1 MPRMAKKLKTMSQS
15 ETSRSSSATLM
26 RLATRA
32 AVASALLLIGVK
44 TWAYLHTGSV
54 ALLSSLADSAL
65 DLLASALNLV
75 AVRFA
80 LTPADDLHRFGHG
93 KAEPLSGL
101 AQAAFVAGSAV
112 LIIVQAISR
121 LHDPAPVTEAG
132 LGIGVTVFSIAVTLG
147 LVLLQRY
154 VIARTASVAIG
165 ADALHYTGDL
175 LLNASVIAALVLAS
189 MPGFGWA
196 DPVFGIAISVFILV
210 NAVRIAVHSV
220 DALMDR
226 ELPAEERARI
236 KVIALQHPK
245 VRRVHEL
252 RTRSSGVQK
261 HIQMHIVLDP
271 DLKLLD
277 AHRICDDVEKA
288 LEAEFPGVDI
298 IIHEDPDG
306 IAEYHPR
313 VGL

>member
-1 MPRMAKKLKTMSQS
+1 MAQS
-15 ETSRSSSATLM
+15 EISNASPAALM

-32 AVASALLLIGVK
+32 AVACAVLLIAVK
-44 TWAYLHTGSV
+44 TWAYLRTGSV

-65 DLLASALNLV
+65 DLLASALNLI

-101 AQAAFVAGSAV
+101 GQAAFVAGSAV

-121 LHDPAPVTEAG
+121 LHDTSPVTDAG
-132 LGIGVTVFSIAVTLG
+132 VGIGVTLFSIAVTLG
-147 LVLLQRY
+147 LVTLQRY
-154 VIARTASVAIG
+154 VVARTSSMAIS
-165 ADALHYTGDL
+165 ADSLHYTGDL
-175 LLNASVIAALVLAS
+175 LLNASVIAALLLAS

-196 DPVFGIAISVFILV
+196 DPLFGIAISVFILV
-210 NAVRIAVHSV
+210 NAIRIAMRSV

-226 ELPAEERARI
+226 ELPTEERARI
-236 KVIALQHPK
+236 KATALKHPK

-271 DLKLLD
+271 DLTLLD

-288 LEAEFPGVDI
+288 IEGEFPGVDI

-306 IAEYHPR
+306 IPEYHTR

>member
-1 MPRMAKKLKTMSQS
+1 
-15 ETSRSSSATLM
+15 M

-32 AVASALLLIGVK
+32 AVACAVLLVAAK

-65 DLLASALNLV
+65 DLLASGLNLV

-121 LHDPAPVTEAG
+121 LHGTAPVTEAG
-132 LGIGVTVFSIAVTLG
+132 VGIGVTLFSIAVTLG
-147 LVLLQRY
+147 LVTLQRY
-154 VIARTASVAIG
+154 VIARTSSMAIR
-165 ADALHYTGDL
+165 ADSLHYTGDL
-175 LLNASVIAALVLAS
+175 LLNASVIAALAFAS
-189 MPGFGWA
+189 MPGFAWA

-210 NAVRIAVHSV
+210 NAIRIAVRSV

-226 ELPAEERARI
+226 ELPVEERERI
-236 KVIALQHPK
+236 VAVALQHPK

-252 RTRSSGVQK
+252 RTRSSGLQK

-271 DLKLLD
+271 GLRLIE
-277 AHRICDDVEKA
+277 AHRICDDVEQA
-288 LEAEFPGVDI
+288 IGSEFPGVDI

-306 IAEYHPR
+306 IPEYHPR

>member
-1 MPRMAKKLKTMSQS
+1 MT
-15 ETSRSSSATLM
+15 ETTSNRSPAALM

-32 AVASALLLIGVK
+32 AVACAVLLIAVK

-65 DLLASALNLV
+65 DLLASGLNLI

-101 AQAAFVAGSAV
+101 GQAAFVAGSAV

-121 LHDPAPVTEAG
+121 LHDTAPVTDAG
-132 LGIGVTVFSIAVTLG
+132 LGIGVTLLSIAVTLG
-147 LVLLQRY
+147 LVTLQRY
-154 VIARTASVAIG
+154 VIARTSSMAVS
-165 ADALHYTGDL
+165 ADSLHYTGDL
-175 LLNASVIAALVLAS
+175 LLNASVIAALALAS
-189 MPGFGWA
+189 MPGLAWA

-210 NAVRIAVHSV
+210 NAIRIAIRSV
-220 DALMDR
+220 DALMDK
-226 ELPAEERARI
+226 ELPTEERERI
-236 KVIALQHPK
+236 IAIALQHPK
-245 VRRVHEL
+245 AKRVHEL
-252 RTRSSGVQK
+252 RTRSSGMQK

-271 DLKLLD
+271 TLTLLE

-288 LEAEFPGVDI
+288 IEGEFPGVDI

-306 IAEYHPR
+306 IPEYHPR

>member
-1 MPRMAKKLKTMSQS
+1 MTEKTDIQS
-15 ETSRSSSATLM
+15 PAALM

-32 AVASALLLIGVK
+32 AVACAVLLIAVK
-44 TWAYLHTGSV
+44 TWAYLRTGSV

-65 DLLASALNLV
+65 DLLASGLNLI
-75 AVRFA
+75 AVRLA
-80 LTPADDLHRFGHG
+80 LTPADDSHRFGHG

-101 AQAAFVAGSAV
+101 GQAAFVAGSAV

-121 LHDPAPVTEAG
+121 LHDPSPVAEAG
-132 LGIGVTVFSIAVTLG
+132 IGIGVTLFSIAVTLG
-147 LVLLQRY
+147 LVTLQRY
-154 VIARTASVAIG
+154 VIARTSSMAIS
-165 ADALHYTGDL
+165 ADSLHYTGDL

-210 NAVRIAVHSV
+210 NAIRIAVRSV

-226 ELPAEERARI
+226 ELPAEERERI
-236 KVIALQHPK
+236 IAVALKHPK
-245 VRRVHEL
+245 VKRVHEL

-271 DLKLLD
+271 DLKLLE
-277 AHRICDDVEKA
+277 AHRICDDVERA
-288 LEAEFPGVDI
+288 IEGEFPGVDI

-306 IAEYHPR
+306 IPEYHPR
-313 VGL
+313 IGS

>member
-1 MPRMAKKLKTMSQS
+1 MTDTAPAHSPAALMRMAT
-15 ETSRSSSATLM
+15 
-26 RLATRA
+26 RLA
-32 AVASALLLIGVK
+32 VACALILIAVK

-65 DLLASALNLV
+65 DLLASGLNLI

-121 LHDPAPVTEAG
+121 LHDSAPVTEAG
-132 LGIGVTVFSIAVTLG
+132 LGIAVTVFSIAVTLG
-147 LVLLQRY
+147 LVMFQRY
-154 VIARTASVAIG
+154 VIARTSSVAIS

-175 LLNASVIAALVLAS
+175 LLNASVIAALVVS
-189 MPGFGWA
+189 TIPGFGWA
-196 DPVFGIAISVFILV
+196 DPMFGIAISVFILV
-210 NAVRIAVHSV
+210 NAIRIALRSV

-226 ELPAEERARI
+226 ELPAEERERI
-236 KVIALQHPK
+236 VAIALQHPK
-245 VRRVHEL
+245 VKRVHEL
-252 RTRSSGVQK
+252 RTRSSGMQK

-288 LEAEFPGVDI
+288 IEGEFPGVDI

-306 IAEYHPR
+306 IPEYHPR

>member
-1 MPRMAKKLKTMSQS
+1 MT
-15 ETSRSSSATLM
+15 ETTSNRSPAALM

-32 AVASALLLIGVK
+32 AVACAVLLIAVK

-65 DLLASALNLV
+65 DLLASGLNLI

-101 AQAAFVAGSAV
+101 GQAAFVAGSAV

-121 LHDPAPVTEAG
+121 LHDTAPVTDAG
-132 LGIGVTVFSIAVTLG
+132 LGIGVTLLSIAVTLG
-147 LVLLQRY
+147 LVTLQRY
-154 VIARTASVAIG
+154 VIARTSSMAVS
-165 ADALHYTGDL
+165 ADSLHYTGDL
-175 LLNASVIAALVLAS
+175 LLNASVIAALALAS
-189 MPGFGWA
+189 MPGLAWA

-210 NAVRIAVHSV
+210 NAVRIAIRSV
-220 DALMDR
+220 DALMDK
-226 ELPAEERARI
+226 ELPTEERERI
-236 KVIALQHPK
+236 IAIALQHPK
-245 VRRVHEL
+245 AKRVHEL
-252 RTRSSGVQK
+252 RTRSSGMQK

-271 DLKLLD
+271 TLTLLE

-288 LEAEFPGVDI
+288 IEGEFPGVDI

-306 IAEYHPR
+306 IPEYHPR

>member
-1 MPRMAKKLKTMSQS
+1 MTETNTQS
-15 ETSRSSSATLM
+15 PASLM

-32 AVASALLLIGVK
+32 AVACALLLIAVK
-44 TWAYLHTGSV
+44 TWAYLRTGSV

-65 DLLASALNLV
+65 DLLASVLNLI

-80 LTPADDLHRFGHG
+80 LTPADDQHRFGHG

-101 AQAAFVAGSAV
+101 GQAAFVAGSAL
-112 LIIVQAISR
+112 LIIVQAISH
-121 LHDPAPVTEAG
+121 LHDPAPVSEAS
-132 LGIGVTVFSIAVTLG
+132 LGIGVTVFSIAITLG
-147 LVLLQRY
+147 LVLFQRY
-154 VIARTASVAIG
+154 VIARTSSVAIS

-175 LLNASVIAALVLAS
+175 LLNASVIAALLLAS

-210 NAVRIAVHSV
+210 NAGRIAVRSV
-220 DALMDR
+220 DALMDK

-236 KVIALQHPK
+236 KAVALQHPK
-245 VRRVHEL
+245 VKRVHEL
-252 RTRSSGVQK
+252 RTRSSGMQK
-261 HIQMHIVLDP
+261 HVQMHIVLDP

-288 LEAEFPGVDI
+288 IEAEFPGVDI

-306 IAEYHPR
+306 IPEYHSR
-313 VGL
+313 IGL

>member
-1 MPRMAKKLKTMSQS
+1 MT
-15 ETSRSSSATLM
+15 ERSPAALM

-32 AVASALLLIGVK
+32 AVFCALLLIAVK

-65 DLLASALNLV
+65 DLLASALNLI

-101 AQAAFVAGSAV
+101 GQAAFVAGSAV

-121 LHDPAPVTEAG
+121 LHDTAPVTEVG
-132 LGIGVTVFSIAVTLG
+132 IGIGVTLFSIAVTLG
-147 LVLLQRY
+147 LVTLQRY
-154 VIARTASVAIG
+154 VIARTSSMAIS
-165 ADALHYTGDL
+165 ADSLHYTGDL
-175 LLNASVIAALVLAS
+175 LLNASVIAALALAS
-189 MPGFGWA
+189 VPGFGWA
-196 DPVFGIAISVFILV
+196 DPVFGIAISIFILV
-210 NAVRIAVHSV
+210 NAVRIAVRSV

-226 ELPAEERARI
+226 ELPAEERERI
-236 KVIALQHPK
+236 KAVALKHPK
-245 VRRVHEL
+245 VKRVHEL
-252 RTRSSGVQK
+252 RTRSSGLQK

-288 LEAEFPGVDI
+288 IEGEFPGVDI

>member
-1 MPRMAKKLKTMSQS
+1 MTEITDTKSPAS
-15 ETSRSSSATLM
+15 LM

-32 AVASALLLIGVK
+32 AVACAVLLIAVK

-65 DLLASALNLV
+65 DLLASALNLI
-75 AVRFA
+75 AVRVA

-101 AQAAFVAGSAV
+101 GQAAFVAGSAV

-121 LHDPAPVTEAG
+121 LHDTAPVTDAG
-132 LGIGVTVFSIAVTLG
+132 LGIGVTLFSIAVTLG
-147 LVLLQRY
+147 LVTLQRY
-154 VIARTASVAIG
+154 VIARTSSMAIS
-165 ADALHYTGDL
+165 ADSLHYMGDL
-175 LLNASVIAALVLAS
+175 LLNASVIAALALAS
-189 MPGFGWA
+189 MPGFAWA
-196 DPVFGIAISVFILV
+196 DPVFGLAISVFILV
-210 NAVRIAVHSV
+210 NAIRIAIRSV
-220 DALMDR
+220 DALMDK
-226 ELPAEERARI
+226 ELPAEERERI
-236 KVIALQHPK
+236 IAIALQHPK
-245 VRRVHEL
+245 AKRVHEL
-252 RTRSSGVQK
+252 RTRSSGMQK

-271 DLKLLD
+271 TLTLLE

-288 LEAEFPGVDI
+288 IEGEFPGVDI

-306 IAEYHPR
+306 IPEYHPR